1 VCVAHLWTRPRR
13 PETATLFAEGF
24 ADVDFRVRS
33 RLRDFSRCAASSAR
47 PFRAGCC
54 RTCLNSSA
62 RANFSTTCKLHAE
75 RDGISRSK
83 REGIRRRLT
92 SACEVG
98 CFSLRAC
105 WVETSTSETEVG
117 CTTFYLQ
124 GLCEFLR
131 GELGTSAPNRSQTC
145 LNCNAG
151 AHFYSNCMKPHQTLA
166 GVVRAG

>member
-1 VCVAHLWTRPRR
+1 MGYHLQLLVSYVCVAHLWTRPRR

-47 PFRAGCC
+47 PFRGGCC

-62 RANFSTTCKLHAE
+62 RAKFSTTCKLHAE

-105 WVETSTSETEVG
+105 GSRHRLPKLKSLAQL
-117 CTTFYLQ
+117 F
-124 GLCEFLR
+124 
-131 GELGTSAPNRSQTC
+131 TC
-145 LNCNAG
+145 
-151 AHFYSNCMKPHQTLA
+151 K
-166 GVVRAG
+166 